1 MPNIEKGKDYT
12 KLKKSIQVVI
22 TNFKVNE
29 SHRYKE
35 EYMLLRTTD
44 PSDIL
49 TDKLRIIFIDLE
61 KFRKTKKD
69 LKNKEHLYLSFIDKY
84 TNHEQRKEL
93 GKMDEGLKASV
104 KKIEE
109 ALQDENALRLY
120 YKLEWEEISKQIEKK
135 KEREKGVEEGI
146 EKGKENTK
154 IEIATQMKNDGI
166 PVKTIAKYTNLSKE
180 FIERL

>member
-1 MPNIEKGKDYT
+1 
-12 KLKKSIQVVI
+12 
-22 TNFKVNE
+22 
-29 SHRYKE
+29 
-35 EYMLLRTTD
+35 MLVRTTD

-61 KFRKTKKD
+61 KFRKTEKD
-69 LKNKEHLYLSFIDKY
+69 LKNKEHLYLSFIDKN
-84 TNHEQRKEL
+84 TTHRERKEM

-135 KEREKGVEEGI
+135 KERE
-146 EKGKENTK
+146 NTK
-154 IEIATQMKNDGI
+154 IKVAIKLKKMGMSDED
-166 PVKTIAKYTNLSKE
+166 IAKATDLNKE
-180 FIERL
+180 FIEKL